1 MDWFVLQPSKE
12 SQCVTVWF
20 SFTIVNVAVCYQISK
35 APQMVRC
42 SLQGECFE
50 WMCFLCLKAAIKA
63 LNQQERTPKF
73 SLCSANAF
81 KVPVCMCLIK
91 TFCLNYLIIQ
101 ISHKGEIELYCN
113 CTVTIKTVMIVLFTC
128 SWKSWFNQIFQSCFN
143 RYSDHISGS

>member
-12 SQCVTVWF
+12 SQCFTVWF
-20 SFTIVNVAVCYQISK
+20 SFTIVNVAMCYQISK
-35 APQMVRC
+35 ATQMVRC

-63 LNQQERTPKF
+63 LNQQERTPKL
-73 SLCSANAF
+73 SLCSASAF

-101 ISHKGEIELYCN
+101 ISEIKLYCN

-128 SWKSWFNQIFQSCFN
+128 SWKSCKQHYQISQSDF
-143 RYSDHISGS
+143 